1 MIQESMASMYS
12 FENESSAHPLYRGV
26 INDWD
31 EMENLWKYISDTVGL
46 TSLLPDGTINMNAAE
61 ATSIF
66 LVESI
71 KTTPAERDKWAKL
84 FFEVSHAPSICFMNS
99 ATLSIFA
106 SGRTSGLAIE
116 CGAGCTNTVPIFE
129 GFPLKHSVISVDF
142 GGQDMS
148 YQLRGL
154 FHERNIPVDMYSSM
168 IVKERLA
175 FTAGYQSPI
184 LPQTTA
190 LTTSFCLPD
199 GNDVSVDSKI
209 FSTCTESLFFNEA
222 DSSGG
227 GLINQI
233 HESISLCDES
243 VKKDLFGSMILS
255 GGTSMLPGKP
265 SYERPHPSIL

>member
-1 MIQESMASMYS
+1 MPSEIIQESMASMHS

-46 TSLLPDGTINMNAAE
+46 TSLMPDGTINMNAAE

-116 CGAGCTNTVPIFE
+116 CGAGCTSTVPIFE

-148 YQLRGL
+148 YQLQGL
-154 FHERNIPVDMYSSM
+154 FHERNIPIDMYSAM
-168 IVKERLA
+168 IVKDRLA
-175 FTAGYQSPI
+175 FTAGYQSSI

-190 LTTSFCLPD
+190 LMTSFCLPD
-199 GNDVSVDSKI
+199 GNDVTVDSKV

-222 DSSGG
+222 DSTGG
-227 GLINQI
+227 GLVNQI

-255 GGTSMLPGKP
+255 GGASMLPGKL
-265 SYERPHPSIL
+265 SFE